1 MIVYKKKVQSTRD
14 YSENTQVLLSGIM
27 NREDGNY
34 NNRTS
39 EINTRMASYSEG
51 QGYFSI
57 NNNNIDRTCLNRG
70 KLHLNNKGYSKFSLN
85 LLESMKSTWLDVM
98 HSAQLIETSSNIS
111 LRKSIYEVLKRLHNE
126 SPSNVILSF
135 FYSLQIRWP

>member
-1 MIVYKKKVQSTRD
+1 MQSTRD

-85 LLESMKSTWLDVM
+85 LLESMKST
-98 HSAQLIETSSNIS
+98 
-111 LRKSIYEVLKRLHNE
+111 
-126 SPSNVILSF
+126 
-135 FYSLQIRWP
+135 

>member
-1 MIVYKKKVQSTRD
+1 MKSTSD
-14 YSENTQVLLSGIM
+14 CSENTQVLLSGII

-39 EINTRMASYSEG
+39 EINTRMASHSEG

-57 NNNNIDRTCLNRG
+57 NNNIDRTCLNRG

-85 LLESMKSTWLDVM
+85 LLESMKST
-98 HSAQLIETSSNIS
+98 
-111 LRKSIYEVLKRLHNE
+111 
-126 SPSNVILSF
+126 
-135 FYSLQIRWP
+135 

>member
-1 MIVYKKKVQSTRD
+1 MQSTRD
-14 YSENTQVLLSGIM
+14 CSENTQVLLSGIM

-85 LLESMKSTWLDVM
+85 LLESMKST
-98 HSAQLIETSSNIS
+98 
-111 LRKSIYEVLKRLHNE
+111 
-126 SPSNVILSF
+126 
-135 FYSLQIRWP
+135 

>member
-1 MIVYKKKVQSTRD
+1 MQSTSD
-14 YSENTQVLLSGIM
+14 CSENTQVLLSGII

-57 NNNNIDRTCLNRG
+57 NNNIDRTCLNRG

-98 HSAQLIETSSNIS
+98 HSVQLRETSSNIS